1 MTELSTDSDELE
13 RLLADSGLNSDELL
27 EALKARSSRPLVKD
41 HAKDYLK
48 RQTSGTRRGYATHL
62 NRLVTGYG
70 AVCDQ
75 TCEPCLDI
83 TGDQPLRCNCA
94 CRACTSSR
102 IAVRPRGDEHVGS
115 TVYDTEVVSDLATIA
130 KRLAVKRGLVE
141 NRTRAARG
149 LAIKNADGIGAEET
163 AIAALRSLFETAI
176 AHTNGTNAAQKVD
189 KPHRNTRERRPM
201 REFELLELC
210 HLTSTSGNDP
220 ALDELIVDFGIATG
234 SRREGVYLLN
244 VGQLHPEKQTVEM
257 FDKYKRRQPAPVSVE
272 LIDRLL
278 SHAIERGDTA
288 CNPSSPNYQPD
299 SKVFHYK
306 TSGDTP
312 HPLTSRRFDNL
323 SQRWQTSLTW
333 ARDEQLGYHH
343 LRHTM
348 AAYLAT
354 HFGPQ
359 YKKRYLRHAD
369 GSATDG
375 YGVCTFEELARA
387 MSELLGF
394 EHPLVHGLD
403 ERRKATLLRFGV
415 SDDD

>member
-1 MTELSTDSDELE
+1 MTELSERSDELDK
-13 RLLADSGLNSDELL
+13 LLADSGLDSDELL

-41 HAKDYLK
+41 HVANYLK
-48 RQTSGTRRGYATHL
+48 RRTEGTRRGYATHL
-62 NRLVTGYG
+62 NRLVNGYG

-83 TGDQPLRCNCA
+83 SGDQPLKCNCT
-94 CRACTSSR
+94 CRACISSR
-102 IAVRPRGDEHVGS
+102 ITVQPRGDEHVGP
-115 TVYDTEVVSDLATIA
+115 TVYDADVVNELAVIA

-163 AIAALRSLFETAI
+163 AIAALRSLFETAT
-176 AHTNGTNAAQKVD
+176 AHTDGINAALKID

-220 ALDELIVDFGIATG
+220 SLDELIVDFGIATG
-234 SRREGVYLLN
+234 SRREGVYLLS
-244 VGQLHPEKQTVEM
+244 VGQLHRDKQTIEM
-257 FDKYKRRQPAPVSVE
+257 KDKYKRRQPAPVSAE
-272 LIDRLL
+272 LIDRLV
-278 SHAIERGDTA
+278 SHAIERGGA
-288 CNPSSPNYQPD
+288 VCNPSSPMYRPD

-306 TSGDTP
+306 MHGDTP

-323 SQRWQTSLTW
+323 SQRWQTSLVW

-369 GSATDG
+369 GSATEI

-387 MSELLGF
+387 ISELLGF

-403 ERRKATLLRFGV
+403 ERRKATLLRFGM

>member
-1 MTELSTDSDELE
+1 MTDLSTRSDELE
-13 RLLADSGLNSDELL
+13 KLLADSGLTSDELL
-27 EALKARSSRPLVKD
+27 EKLNARSSRPLVKE
-41 HAKDYLK
+41 HVEDYLK
-48 RQTSGTRRGYATHL
+48 RQTPGTRRGYATHL
-62 NRLVTGYG
+62 NRLVKGYG

-83 TGDQPLRCNCA
+83 TGDQPLTCNCT
-94 CRACTSSR
+94 CRACSSSR
-102 IAVRPRGDEHVGS
+102 ITVQPRGDERVGP
-115 TVYDTEVVSDLATIA
+115 TVYNSDVVRELAVIA
-130 KRLAVKRGLVE
+130 RRLAVKRGLVE
-141 NRTRAARG
+141 NRVRAAKG
-149 LAIKNADGIGAEET
+149 LAPKNADGIGAEES
-163 AIAALRSLFETAI
+163 AMAALRSLFESAI
-176 AHTNGTNAAQKVD
+176 AHTGSNAAQTVK

-210 HLTSTSGNDP
+210 HLTSTSGDDP
-220 ALDELIVDFGIATG
+220 SLDELIVDFGIATG
-234 SRREGVYLLN
+234 SRREGVYLLT
-244 VGQLHPEKQTVEM
+244 VGQLHRDKQTIEM
-257 FDKYKRRQPAPVSVE
+257 FDKYKRRQPAPVSGE

-278 SHAIERGDTA
+278 SHAIERGGNA
-288 CNPSSPNYQPD
+288 CDPSSPDYRPD

-306 TSGDTP
+306 TKSDTP

-323 SQRWQTSLTW
+323 SQRWQTSLVW

-369 GSATDG
+369 GSVTDG

-403 ERRKATLLRFGV
+403 ERRKATLLRFGM